1 MSEMLTA
8 KEMQDLLQVDR
19 STIYRMAESG
29 KLPAIKVGK
38 QWRFPSE
45 QVDNW
50 FHGQVAKPA
59 ASPSAN
65 VESRTNGALELAE
78 LLPIDCVQL
87 IQDSFADLL
96 GIMVVVTDMEG
107 NPITSPSHACGL
119 FEAISQEPFAV
130 QKCIQSWREM
140 ATTIDLEPRFTRSHL
155 GLLCARALIRDGV
168 ELKGMVVGGCVAP
181 NAWPPTK
188 AELLS
193 MAENLD
199 VEPELIE
206 PHLSS
211 VYFWSRED
219 REMVLFHLQ
228 RMANIVAHIV
238 NERKALVG
246 RLEAIADLTTI

>member
-8 KEMQDLLQVDR
+8 KEMQVLLQVDR

-29 KLPAIKVGK
+29 KLPAFKVGK

-45 QVDNW
+45 QVDSW

-59 ASPSAN
+59 APPS
-65 VESRTNGALELAE
+65 VSVGIRTKRPMELAE

-107 NPITSPSHACGL
+107 NPVTTPSHACDL
-119 FEAISQEPFAV
+119 FQAINREPFAV
-130 QKCIQSWREM
+130 RKCIQSWREM

-155 GLLCARALIRDGV
+155 GLLCARALIRVGV
-168 ELKGMVVGGCVAP
+168 ELRGMVVGGCVAP
-181 NAWPPTK
+181 DSWPPTR

-193 MAENLD
+193 MAENLE

-206 PHLSS
+206 PHLSN
-211 VYFWSRED
+211 VYILNGENREA
-219 REMVLFHLQ
+219 VLFHLQ
-228 RMANIVAHIV
+228 RMANIVTHIV